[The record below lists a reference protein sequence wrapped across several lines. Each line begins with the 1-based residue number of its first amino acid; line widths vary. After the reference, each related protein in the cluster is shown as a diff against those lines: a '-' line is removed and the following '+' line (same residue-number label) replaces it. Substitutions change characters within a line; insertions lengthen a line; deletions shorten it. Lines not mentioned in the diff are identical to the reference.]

1 MSQKHCMECVVSVIN
16 TVYYYPPPDQLR
28 QYITQLRQELGMRL
42 VEKVYASGDKPSKV
56 RPPTTSCMCTSEKE
70 GKSQSKRYRIFVPT
84 SECSRVQFLITR
96 FILHLHSFATLPLL
110 QERIRT
116 GG

>member
-1 MSQKHCMECVVSVIN
+1 MECVVSVIN

-42 VEKVYASGDKPSKV
+42 VERVYASGDKPSKV

-70 GKSQSKRYRIFVPT
+70 GQSQSNNQGIG
-84 SECSRVQFLITR
+84 FLS
-96 FILHLHSFATLPLL
+96 LHLSVVGSSF
-110 QERIRT
+110 
-116 GG
+116 